1 MMAVTAISLPEFVI
15 LRRVMKP
22 QLLAVFIGV
31 VASGIVAVGY
41 LFNVLVS

>member
-1 MMAVTAISLPEFVI
+1 M
-15 LRRVMKP
+15 RRIP
-22 QLLAVFIGV
+22 RIALLAVFIGV